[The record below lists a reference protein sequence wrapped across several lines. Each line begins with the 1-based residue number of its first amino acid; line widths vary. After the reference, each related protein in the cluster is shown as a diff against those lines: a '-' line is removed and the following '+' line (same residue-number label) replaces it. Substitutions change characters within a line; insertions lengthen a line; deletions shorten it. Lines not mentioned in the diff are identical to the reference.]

1 MNTAQNV
8 YIVHKSAFSGSPSQV
23 LREGSSVFVRIISQ
37 TGPQSYE
44 AAFSGA
50 RFSVSSSAALQP
62 GTSFTATV
70 SLRDGKIALVPQQ
83 GNGPLFAETPVVQNF
98 SADIRADGLLSDG
111 RLAAYFTSLGL
122 APDAVTLALFNGMK
136 ELGMRFDP
144 SVLNKARRIGASFP
158 GREKE
163 AAEASLILEQKGLP
177 SGENAVEGILGKEN
191 GGGSDG
197 RKNGGET
204 QNDRHKTDI
213 AVDAEELIRGG
224 KDIADEVRRF
234 FTGIFS
240 GTIPAEPAS
249 GGVLTVFNHRGFC
262 KGETPGGTW
271 IQIPFDIFLDG
282 GTREGKGLLRCFL
295 EENHQKS
302 EKFVVKLDFAV
313 KSYFFVLYYLHMGCK
328 KIRFCSIPDTSISER
343 ENQKSLLKTLLADIF
358 HCDEEIQVE
367 WAESDSLSGFCTD
380 TEYISVVRGA
390 V

>member
-50 RFSVSSSAALQP
+50 RFSVSSQTALQP

-83 GNGPLFAETPVVQNF
+83 GSGTISAETSVVQNF
-98 SADIRADGLLSDG
+98 SADVRADGLLTDG

-122 APDAVTLALFNGMK
+122 APDAVTLTLFNEMK
-136 ELGMRFDP
+136 ELGMKFDP
-144 SVLNKARRIGASFP
+144 SLLNKARRIAASFP

-177 SGENAVEGILGKEN
+177 SGENAVEGVLGREN
-191 GGGSDG
+191 RGGSDG

-204 QNDRHKTDI
+204 QNDRHKADI
-213 AVDAEELIRGG
+213 AVDEKELVRAG

-234 FTGIFS
+234 FTGIFD
-240 GTIPAEPAS
+240 GTIPAEAAP
-249 GGVLTVFNHRGFC
+249 GGILTVFNHRGFY
-262 KGETPGGTW
+262 KSETSGGTW
-271 IQIPFDIFLDG
+271 IQIPFDILLDG
-282 GTREGKGLLRCFL
+282 GSREGKGLLRCFL
-295 EENHQKS
+295 EENHGESK
-302 EKFVVKLDFAV
+302 KFVVKIDFDM
-313 KSYFFVLYYLHMGCK
+313 KSYFFVLYYQNKGCR
-328 KIRFCSIPDTSISER
+328 KIRFCVTPETLMSER
-343 ENQKSLLKTLLADIF
+343 ENQKNLLKTLLTDIF
-358 HCDEEIQVE
+358 HCNAEIQVE
-367 WAESDSLSGFCTD
+367 WTESDTFTGFYTD
-380 TEYISVVRGA
+380 TGLVSVVRGA